1 MGESPASK
9 CPFSVGAMF
18 RSGIPRTLARFGRS
32 PRSAVSS
39 LGAVTIL
46 PCVTLPAS
54 YRANSTDESSR
65 STRLARVRA
74 ENQVL
79 NKLRKLEGLD
89 EDLVGRG
96 IVKQFTADV
105 DAGIVAFHLQP
116 TKGGVGDTNPDGA
129 TLQKLCEEEVRKVDW
144 VTSVQVTLLP
154 AKANPK
160 KGAKVEGA
168 AKHAGLA
175 GVKRIIA
182 VASCKGGVGKS
193 TVSVNLATALSQ
205 LGLSVGIFDADV
217 YGPSLPTMAGIQ
229 AGSGLRPSLHDEKLI
244 EPFSSRD
251 GKLKLMSYGF
261 AQDGSAIMRGPMVG
275 NVVTQLV
282 TTTDWGDLDYLV
294 LDLPPGTGDIQ
305 LSLCQTINLDASVVV
320 TTPQQISLVDVVK
333 GIVMFQ
339 KLKVPTVA
347 VVENMAHFDCDHGE
361 RYYPF
366 GRGSSEVL
374 VNQFGFPHSCTL
386 PIEPLLS
393 LYSDIGCPMTA
404 QDSTSEVA
412 EIFRGLAGAVD
423 SEITK
428 LQELG
433 GGAPVVS
440 VCPDTNHIL
449 AAEAE
454 RDLNLSP
461 KELRLKCKC
470 ALCVDEFS
478 GVVRVQPGDIPHSLA
493 AKTIEPKGNYAV
505 EIIWN
510 DGHQSIFPYT
520 TFFDEQ

>member
-1 MGESPASK
+1 MGEASHT
-9 CPFSVGAMF
+9 AMF

-39 LGAVTIL
+39 LGAGTIL

-105 DAGIVAFHLQP
+105 DAGIAAFHLQP
-116 TKGGVGDTNPDGA
+116 TKGGVGDTNP
-129 TLQKLCEEEVRKVDW
+129 
-144 VTSVQVTLLP
+144 
-154 AKANPK
+154 
-160 KGAKVEGA
+160 EGA
-168 AKHAGLA
+168 VKHAGLA

-449 AAEAE
+449 ATEAE